1 MKIKSMQVGGI
12 VYTPFIPNRTQ
23 QQQEVKENK
32 SPKEEKI
39 IGTIKKEII
48 DLLKENGLQNDV
60 DNTLN
65 AAMNFLNSSSNLSNF
80 AIFGGS
86 QSDFSLAQ
94 LTQVQSLVNRTKRNK
109 QQYDSASKVLTEQ
122 NA

>member
-23 QQQEVKENK
+23 QQQEVKA
-32 SPKEEKI
+32 KEEKI
-39 IGTIKKEII
+39 TGTIKKEII

>member
-1 MKIKSMQVGGI
+1 MQVGGI

>member
-1 MKIKSMQVGGI
+1 MKIRSMQAGGI
-12 VYTPFIPNRTQ
+12 VYTPFIPQ
-23 QQQEVKENK
+23 QTMPQGQQVSGNESK
-32 SPKEEKI
+32 SDKI
-39 IGTIKKEII
+39 TGTIKKEVI

-60 DNTLN
+60 DETLN
-65 AAMNFLNSSSNLSNF
+65 AAMSFLNQSSMLSNF

-86 QSDFSLAQ
+86 NPDFSLAQ

-109 QQYDSASKVLTEQ
+109 EQYDGASKVLTSE